1 VENLGIFY
9 KNKKVLV
16 TGATGFKGSWLCSW
30 LLELGSKVY
39 GTGYSPNKNKKLFY
53 SLNLQRKINLSLFD
67 IREFDKINNLIKKIK
82 PQIIFHLAAQPLVYE
97 SFLKPKYTFEVNLLG
112 TLNILEASK
121 NCKNVRS
128 IICVTTDKVYDHINY
143 SKKFKESDRLGG
155 DDPYSLSKAS
165 SELIIKSYREI
176 FKKNS
181 KNCSISS
188 VRAGNVIG
196 GGDWSDNRLVPD
208 CIKSIKLQKQIVIRN
223 PGYVRPWQHVLDPL
237 KGYLVLAKKQIT
249 QPKKFSGEW
258 NFGPS
263 DKKTVTVLNIAELI
277 ISFWGKGKIKISK
290 KLNFKENKKLILSI
304 EKARKIL
311 KWNNSLNTRE
321 GVKKT
326 IEWYFDV
333 VENKKDPSDVTK
345 EQIKNYMHICKIQ

>member
-1 VENLGIFY
+1 MENLGIFY